1 MATIVGE
8 SGAVGVLGQQFAM
21 INLSIFGYI
30 GYVYLLFLLY
40 PAYYF
45 YKHPELSFHKLELLI
60 AWLLGFVSLLLAQS
74 LLFSSG
80 LFGNS
85 VVHLLQG
92 FIGVFGMWVLVL
104 GCLSLSILV
113 ATQSNIDTIFRHSRF
128 LLTKAYRAIV
138 PLARRFLTKL
148 WAMILA
154 FFTLLRSLYALGRAF
169 VSKLSVAMTN
179 TAKKGYQACAQK
191 IQCYAQAR
199 KEREKERI
207 EHLQAI
213 HTLSLDSLPKNAHN
227 LPQELDEHPQA
238 PLTPQVPQSDLIS
251 SVELDSHTPTTPI
264 YAPTH
269 DGVSGITPT
278 TAAHDLPTAP
288 AHNPSSYQSVMA
300 TRDNASDLHIE
311 LVQDSALDSEA
322 LLQKHV
328 QEFKQRYEFKSSP
341 KPPQPPQSSE
351 FIQEVSLS
359 RQQEITQNAL
369 NNAYKTAYYGAHI
382 TPKAPKARLAASQD
396 SARPSE
402 GGTLHPAPLDI
413 QAIIANSHQANF
425 TKAPKARLA
434 TPQDSARPNAPTPL
448 EPRAP
453 QRPAPHSQPQDSQ
466 PHNTEST
473 PPQSAQSAPHT
484 AQNPHAAQSAHN
496 PQPPTPKPASVAELI
511 SSLDIQEIAPQ
522 APDTT
527 HTAPNHT
534 PTDSQPQDLE
544 SNNAQ
549 SMPPLQD
556 SPSLDSHAP
565 TDTLTTPTHD
575 APAASDLHA
584 PNAPHTPSAPTPS
597 LQSHFIESTPQPTPP
612 LDSINALDSVP
623 LDSVPAPS
631 APLTQ
636 SASIDFAP
644 TESTPLDSAPM
655 DSLPLDSVP
664 KKAPIVRELEENT
677 ALLKSLDF
685 GKRAAPL
692 NFKLPP
698 TSLLNQPDYHKNEID
713 EVEIDTKS
721 EILLAKLKTFKID
734 GDVVRTYTG
743 PIVTTFE
750 FRPAPNVKV
759 SRILNLEDD
768 IALALSAK
776 SIRIQAPVPGKDVV
790 GIEIPNNTI
799 ETIFLREV
807 LESELFKN
815 AQSPLALAFGKDIV
829 GNPFIQDLRKLPHL
843 LIAGTTGS
851 GKSVGLNAMILSL
864 LYRNSPD
871 MLRLMMIDPK
881 RVEFALYSDIPHLI
895 TPIITDPKKA
905 IVGLNNAMHEMDRR
919 YEKMKDMRVKD
930 IEGYNKKAREEG
942 EEEMQYFVIV
952 IDELADLMQTSGRE
966 AEAPLSRIAQMGR
979 ACGMH
984 LIIATQRPSVDVVT
998 GTLKGNLP
1006 SRISY
1011 KVGSKVDS
1019 KVILDDVGAASLLG
1033 RGDMLFKI
1041 SDTIMR
1047 LHAPFSTEAE
1057 IESVVEF
1064 LKSQREPQY
1073 DKSFLLDDKEQVLA
1087 GGESKDEGDEDMLE
1101 QIKRFMLESGNTSS
1115 SSVQRRFSIGF
1126 NRATNYVEQLE
1137 KEGFL
1142 SKRNAKG
1149 VREIIR

>member
-154 FFTLLRSLYALGRAF
+154 FFTLLASLYALGRAF

-288 AHNPSSYQSVMA
+288 AHNPSSYQPVMA

-322 LLQKHV
+322 LLQKHI

-473 PPQSAQSAPHT
+473 PPQSAQSA
-484 AQNPHAAQSAHN
+484 HN

-575 APAASDLHA
+575 APAASDL
-584 PNAPHTPSAPTPS
+584 PSAP
-597 LQSHFIESTPQPTPP
+597 QSHFTPSTPQSTPPP
-612 LDSINALDSVP
+612 LDSINA

-895 TPIITDPKKA
+895 TPIITDPKRQSWA
-905 IVGLNNAMHEMDRR
+905 
-919 YEKMKDMRVKD
+919 
-930 IEGYNKKAREEG
+930 
-942 EEEMQYFVIV
+942 
-952 IDELADLMQTSGRE
+952 
-966 AEAPLSRIAQMGR
+966 
-979 ACGMH
+979 
-984 LIIATQRPSVDVVT
+984 
-998 GTLKGNLP
+998 
-1006 SRISY
+1006 
-1011 KVGSKVDS
+1011 
-1019 KVILDDVGAASLLG
+1019 
-1033 RGDMLFKI
+1033 
-1041 SDTIMR
+1041 
-1047 LHAPFSTEAE
+1047 
-1057 IESVVEF
+1057 
-1064 LKSQREPQY
+1064 
-1073 DKSFLLDDKEQVLA
+1073 
-1087 GGESKDEGDEDMLE
+1087 
-1101 QIKRFMLESGNTSS
+1101 
-1115 SSVQRRFSIGF
+1115 
-1126 NRATNYVEQLE
+1126 
-1137 KEGFL
+1137 
-1142 SKRNAKG
+1142 
-1149 VREIIR
+1149 

>member
-1 MATIVGE
+1 M
-8 SGAVGVLGQQFAM
+8 
-21 INLSIFGYI
+21 
-30 GYVYLLFLLY
+30 
-40 PAYYF
+40 
-45 YKHPELSFHKLELLI
+45 
-60 AWLLGFVSLLLAQS
+60 
-74 LLFSSG
+74 
-80 LFGNS
+80 
-85 VVHLLQG
+85 
-92 FIGVFGMWVLVL
+92 
-104 GCLSLSILV
+104 
-113 ATQSNIDTIFRHSRF
+113 
-128 LLTKAYRAIV
+128 
-138 PLARRFLTKL
+138 
-148 WAMILA
+148 
-154 FFTLLRSLYALGRAF
+154 
-169 VSKLSVAMTN
+169 
-179 TAKKGYQACAQK
+179 
-191 IQCYAQAR
+191 
-199 KEREKERI
+199 
-207 EHLQAI
+207 
-213 HTLSLDSLPKNAHN
+213 
-227 LPQELDEHPQA
+227 
-238 PLTPQVPQSDLIS
+238 
-251 SVELDSHTPTTPI
+251 
-264 YAPTH
+264 
-269 DGVSGITPT
+269 
-278 TAAHDLPTAP
+278 
-288 AHNPSSYQSVMA
+288 
-300 TRDNASDLHIE
+300 
-311 LVQDSALDSEA
+311 
-322 LLQKHV
+322 
-328 QEFKQRYEFKSSP
+328 
-341 KPPQPPQSSE
+341 
-351 FIQEVSLS
+351 
-359 RQQEITQNAL
+359 
-369 NNAYKTAYYGAHI
+369 
-382 TPKAPKARLAASQD
+382 
-396 SARPSE
+396 
-402 GGTLHPAPLDI
+402 
-413 QAIIANSHQANF
+413 
-425 TKAPKARLA
+425 
-434 TPQDSARPNAPTPL
+434 
-448 EPRAP
+448 
-453 QRPAPHSQPQDSQ
+453 
-466 PHNTEST
+466 
-473 PPQSAQSAPHT
+473 
-484 AQNPHAAQSAHN
+484 
-496 PQPPTPKPASVAELI
+496 
-511 SSLDIQEIAPQ
+511 
-522 APDTT
+522 
-527 HTAPNHT
+527 
-534 PTDSQPQDLE
+534 
-544 SNNAQ
+544 
-549 SMPPLQD
+549 
-556 SPSLDSHAP
+556 
-565 TDTLTTPTHD
+565 
-575 APAASDLHA
+575 
-584 PNAPHTPSAPTPS
+584 
-597 LQSHFIESTPQPTPP
+597 
-612 LDSINALDSVP
+612 
-623 LDSVPAPS
+623 
-631 APLTQ
+631 
-636 SASIDFAP
+636 
-644 TESTPLDSAPM
+644 
-655 DSLPLDSVP
+655 
-664 KKAPIVRELEENT
+664 RELEENT

-807 LESELFKN
+807 LESELFKS

-1087 GGESKDEGDEDMLE
+1087 GGEGKDESDEDMLE

-1126 NRATNYVEQLE
+1126 NRAT
-1137 KEGFL
+1137 KASSL
-1142 SKRNAKG
+1142 SATLRA
-1149 VREIIR
+1149 

>member
-1 MATIVGE
+1 MLLANLQKGSPIKKPKKHIKKFNSRIYLYILSNVLLIFLSIATIIGE
-8 SGAVGVLGQQFAM
+8 SGIVGVLGQQFAM

-40 PAYYF
+40 PVYYF
-45 YKHPELSFHKLELLI
+45 YKHPALTFHKLELII

-74 LLFSSG
+74 LIIHSG

-85 VVHLLQG
+85 VVHFLQD
-92 FIGVFGMWVLVL
+92 FIGIFGVWVLVI
-104 GCLSLSILV
+104 GCLILSILV
-113 ATQSNIDTIFRHSRF
+113 ATQSSVDIFFKRCQV
-128 LLTKAYRAIV
+128 LLTKLYV
-138 PLARRFLTKL
+138 VSKPLLKILVARIFATLRLL
-148 WAMILA
+148 LV
-154 FFTLLRSLYALGRAF
+154 FFKSLYALLKKSGEWILITLKNIYHLCE
-169 VSKLSVAMTN
+169 SKL
-179 TAKKGYQACAQK
+179 QQ
-191 IQCYAQAR
+191 R
-199 KEREKERI
+199 KDALLKQEQERI
-207 EHLQAI
+207 AHLQAI
-213 HTLSLDSLPKNAHN
+213 HDLHLTLDTSGE
-227 LPQELDEHPQA
+227 LPQDLKPQVDETHTSQPIPQQ
-238 PLTPQVPQSDLIS
+238 TPQ
-251 SVELDSHTPTTPI
+251 E
-264 YAPTH
+264 
-269 DGVSGITPT
+269 GITPT
-278 TAAHDLPTAP
+278 TQPDTLDSLEPTYTPSPSNEDL
-288 AHNPSSYQSVMA
+288 Q
-300 TRDNASDLHIE
+300 IE
-311 LVQDSALDSEA
+311 VVQDISLDSESF
-322 LLQKHV
+322 LQERV
-328 QEFKQRYEFKSSP
+328 QEYKNRYEHTLSSQTQETP
-341 KPPQPPQSSE
+341 L
-351 FIQEVSLS
+351 IQEITLS
-359 RQQEITQNAL
+359 QQQEITQNAL
-369 NNAYKTAYYGAHI
+369 NNAYKTAYYGAQI
-382 TPKAPKARLAASQD
+382 TTPQAQPNAQSNT
-396 SARPSE
+396 P
-402 GGTLHPAPLDI
+402 TLLDI
-413 QAIIANSHQANF
+413 QAIISNSHQANF
-425 TKAPKARLA
+425 TKAPK
-434 TPQDSARPNAPTPL
+434 
-448 EPRAP
+448 P
-453 QRPAPHSQPQDSQ
+453 QRFSQDKQTTQSPQ
-466 PHNTEST
+466 
-473 PPQSAQSAPHT
+473 
-484 AQNPHAAQSAHN
+484 
-496 PQPPTPKPASVAELI
+496 
-511 SSLDIQEIAPQ
+511 
-522 APDTT
+522 
-527 HTAPNHT
+527 
-534 PTDSQPQDLE
+534 
-544 SNNAQ
+544 
-549 SMPPLQD
+549 
-556 SPSLDSHAP
+556 
-565 TDTLTTPTHD
+565 TTPI
-575 APAASDLHA
+575 
-584 PNAPHTPSAPTPS
+584 
-597 LQSHFIESTPQPTPP
+597 QTPQPTQKTLNATDIIASLNIQEIPQ
-612 LDSINALDSVP
+612 DSESMAQP
-623 LDSVPAPS
+623 KG
-631 APLTQ
+631 
-636 SASIDFAP
+636 ID
-644 TESTPLDSAPM
+644 TLESTEESSIQSNTQDSTP
-655 DSLPLDSVP
+655 P
-664 KKAPIVRELEENT
+664 KPINPPISQPHKSPKAPIVRELEENT
-677 ALLKSLDF
+677 ALLKNLDF
-685 GKRAAPL
+685 GKRTAPL

-698 TSLLNQPDYHKNEID
+698 TSLLNQPDYQKNEID

-807 LESELFKN
+807 LESDLFKST
-815 AQSPLALAFGKDIV
+815 QSPLALAFGKDIV
-829 GNPFIQDLRKLPHL
+829 GNSFVQDLRKLPHL

-871 MLRLMMIDPK
+871 TLRLMMIDPK
-881 RVEFALYSDIPHLI
+881 RVEFSLYSDIPHLI

-905 IVGLNNAMHEMDRR
+905 IVGLVNAMHEMDRR

-1047 LHAPFSTEAE
+1047 LHAPFSTEEE
-1057 IESVVEF
+1057 IESVVDF
-1064 LKSQREPQY
+1064 IKAQREPQY
-1073 DKSFLLDDKEQVLA
+1073 DKSFLLDDKEHILA
-1087 GGESKDEGDEDMLE
+1087 GEDLRDEGEDDMLE

>member
-128 LLTKAYRAIV
+128 LLTKAYRAIL

-169 VSKLSVAMTN
+169 VSKLSVAIAN

-227 LPQELDEHPQA
+227 LPKEGDEHPQA

-264 YAPTH
+264 YAPAH

-288 AHNPSSYQSVMA
+288 AHNPSSYQPVMA

-351 FIQEVSLS
+351 FIQEVSLP

-369 NNAYKTAYYGAHI
+369 NNAYKTAYYGAQI
-382 TPKAPKARLAASQD
+382 T
-396 SARPSE
+396 
-402 GGTLHPAPLDI
+402 
-413 QAIIANSHQANF
+413 
-425 TKAPKARLA
+425 PKARLA

-496 PQPPTPKPASVAELI
+496 AQPPTPKPASVAELI

-636 SASIDFAP
+636 SASIDFTP
-644 TESTPLDSAPM
+644 TESTPIDSTPM
-655 DSLPLDSVP
+655 DSLPLDSAP
-664 KKAPIVRELEENT
+664 SSALDSMPRKAPIVRELEENT

-1064 LKSQREPQY
+1064 LKSQRDPQY